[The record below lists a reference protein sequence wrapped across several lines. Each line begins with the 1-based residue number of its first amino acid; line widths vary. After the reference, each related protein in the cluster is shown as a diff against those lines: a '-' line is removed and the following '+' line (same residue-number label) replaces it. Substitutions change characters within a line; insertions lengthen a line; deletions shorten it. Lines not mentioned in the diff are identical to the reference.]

1 MNPVPTPHD
10 CQLAIQCVF
19 NSARKPRSFHTGLG
33 FGRHH
38 VCMTVVK
45 QEREVSEG
53 SQEAVEDN
61 ICAGQSAAAATAAAA
76 AAGVALH
83 LVPQGLEEE

>member
-1 MNPVPTPHD
+1 
-10 CQLAIQCVF
+10 
-19 NSARKPRSFHTGLG
+19 
-33 FGRHH
+33 
-38 VCMTVVK
+38 MTVVK